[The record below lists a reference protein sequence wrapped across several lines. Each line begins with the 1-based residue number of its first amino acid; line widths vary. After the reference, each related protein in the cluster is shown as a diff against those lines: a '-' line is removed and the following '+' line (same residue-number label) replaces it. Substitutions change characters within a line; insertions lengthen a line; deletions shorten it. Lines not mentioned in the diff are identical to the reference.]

1 MKSQPKSVAAFLA
14 NSPIAV
20 VGYSREESS
29 PGNIVLAKLRRT
41 GYTVFAVSPHATEIN
56 GETCYPDVG
65 SIPGGAK
72 AAFIATPPDVSAD
85 IVRQCAAAGIRH
97 VWLHRSF
104 GQGSVS
110 EEAVRECEQSGIH
123 CIAGGCPM
131 MYCGPV
137 DIGHRCM
144 RWILGLGGRLPVE

>member
-1 MKSQPKSVAAFLA
+1 MQSQPKSVAEFLGQ
-14 NSPIAV
+14 SPIAI
-20 VGYSREESS
+20 VGYSRQNSS
-29 PGNIVLAKLRRT
+29 PGNIVLAKLR
-41 GYTVFAVSPHATEIN
+41 GGGHTVFAVNPHAPEID

-65 SIPGGAK
+65 SVPGGAK
-72 AAFIATPPDVSAD
+72 AAFIVTPPAVSAD
-85 IVRQCAAAGIRH
+85 IVRQCAAAGVRH

-110 EEAVRECEQSGIH
+110 EEAVRECERSGIR

-131 MYCGPV
+131 MYCQPV

-144 RWILGLGGRLPVE
+144 RWILGLGGRLPPA